1 MNRFLR
7 IRCGLCI
14 LASTVSLAGC
24 TSGQLAPSRPV
35 VTLSGGKIAAEGAG
49 AASAEDLVAEG
60 RALEERGE
68 FGPAIEALERA
79 VKLDPRQA
87 EACWRLAVS
96 YDKLGRWSESSAY
109 YQKALQAKP
118 GNADL
123 YADMGYSLYL
133 QRRWPEAEMNL
144 RQALALQN
152 DNRRAHVNLGLLLA
166 RTDRVE
172 EAVVEFRTAHCDV
185 ADAHVNVAYALG
197 LDRHWEQARS
207 HYQRALAADSS
218 SDAARKG
225 LHEVQVHAG
234 KRGEVPADQ
243 QIELTSATDE
253 EADAGAVEA
262 TLPPRKPASGR

>member
-7 IRCGLCI
+7 IRCGLCL

-24 TSGQLAPSRPV
+24 TSDQLAPSRPMV
-35 VTLSGGKIAAEGAG
+35 SLNGGKIAADGAG
-49 AASAEDLVAEG
+49 AASAQDLVAEG
-60 RALEERGE
+60 RALEERGQY
-68 FGPAIEALERA
+68 GPAVEALERA
-79 VKLDPRQA
+79 VKLDPNQA

-96 YDKLGRWSESSAY
+96 YDKLGRWSQSSAY

-172 EAVVEFRTAHCDV
+172 EALVEFRTAHCDV
-185 ADAHVNVAYALG
+185 ADAHVNVAYALS
-197 LDRHWEQARS
+197 LDRHWEESRS

-225 LHEVQVHAG
+225 LHDVQAQAG
-234 KRGEVPADQ
+234 KKAEVSADR
-243 QIELTSATDE
+243 QIELTSATED
-253 EADAGAVEA
+253 EADAGAVQA
-262 TLPPRKPASGR
+262 TLPPRRPASNR